1 MHGQDASSSGAEPRV
16 NLQEFLRFLEKTT
29 ATERPAGPLSE
40 QEEFTLHEATGMMRG
55 IKGDGKASI
64 HTFTIGGDGKASVH
78 TFTIGG
84 DGKASVHTFT
94 RTEFKLYCE
103 GFETSKEGDSQRV
116 PLATENKK

>member
-1 MHGQDASSSGAEPRV
+1 MDSCFDLMHGQDASSSGAEPRV

-29 ATERPAGPLSE
+29 AKERPAGPLSE
-40 QEEFTLHEATGMMRG
+40 QEEFTLHEATGLFR
-55 IKGDGKASI
+55 D
-64 HTFTIGGDGKASVH
+64 IGGDGKASVH

-84 DGKASVHTFT
+84 DGKASIRAFT